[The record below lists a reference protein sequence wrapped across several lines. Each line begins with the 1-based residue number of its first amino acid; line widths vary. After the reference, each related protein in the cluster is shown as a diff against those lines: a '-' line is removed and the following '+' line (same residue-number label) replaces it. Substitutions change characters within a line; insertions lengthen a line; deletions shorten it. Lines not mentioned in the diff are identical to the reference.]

1 MNMKV
6 QSIKSYINFASVEK
20 ESQKTSDIQSAD
32 AKKEKREK
40 IIKYSIA
47 AAAAAAA
54 AGSASAKTRSPPGR
68 GRRRWY

>member
-40 IIKYSIA
+40 
-47 AAAAAAA
+47 
-54 AGSASAKTRSPPGR
+54 P
-68 GRRRWY
+68 

>member
-1 MNMKV
+1 MKV

-20 ESQKTSDIQSAD
+20 EPQKAADIQSAD

-47 AAAAAAA
+47 SDAAAVKLLRIQ
-54 AGSASAKTRSPPGR
+54 S
-68 GRRRWY
+68 